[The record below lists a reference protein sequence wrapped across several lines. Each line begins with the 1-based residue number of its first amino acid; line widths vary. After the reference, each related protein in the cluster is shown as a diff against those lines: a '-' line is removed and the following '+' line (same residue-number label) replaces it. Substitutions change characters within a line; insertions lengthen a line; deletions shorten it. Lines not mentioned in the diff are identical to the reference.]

1 MTSRDFPRNLPHDG
15 AGAADVPS
23 PCINVCEMDPASGLC
38 RGCART
44 IDEIAAWSVLDAD
57 EKRAVLAA
65 ARERKAA
72 ER

>member
-1 MTSRDFPRNLPHDG
+1 MTSRDFPRDG
-15 AGAADVPS
+15 AAAADVPS
-23 PCINVCEMDPASGLC
+23 PCINVCEMDAASGLC

-65 ARERKAA
+65 ARARKAA
-72 ER
+72 GR